1 MGLGD
6 WSNNRKRNG
15 KRDERERE
23 RERERGK
30 RIMRDGAR
38 EGSFRKR
45 ERRWIHKRGRCTL
58 LTPDLSFIEK
68 YGRYLAP
75 ED

>member
-23 RERERGK
+23 RERER
-30 RIMRDGAR
+30 
-38 EGSFRKR
+38 EGGS
-45 ERRWIHKRGRCTL
+45 IRGGVVL
-58 LTPDLSFIEK
+58 
-68 YGRYLAP
+68 Y
-75 ED
+75 